1 VDVAEDRAGRRDRWE
16 RLRPAGA
23 LGASFTAREP
33 APAGDALPVGRDAP
47 PTRVTS
53 PSAASPTS
61 PIVAAVGMGGDEVYE
76 MFRLLGVAEYDE
88 RYVIPAVSRHPVEE
102 LATTFADFAS
112 TRASNSSYEDSRR
125 GMSRGTN
132 HSAQEVTRET
142 EREQKAQLQ

>member
-1 VDVAEDRAGRRDRWE
+1 
-16 RLRPAGA
+16 
-23 LGASFTAREP
+23 
-33 APAGDALPVGRDAP
+33 
-47 PTRVTS
+47 
-53 PSAASPTS
+53 
-61 PIVAAVGMGGDEVYE
+61 MGGDEVYE